1 MNVPLLFTA
10 SALAGLTA
18 AAHIFIGGK
27 KNARPV
33 LTAEGIPNV
42 PRVTVAFAWHAAS
55 VFLISVCLAYLLAAL
70 GFVGQPL
77 VIFMT
82 VHCVA
87 LTFLSGAI
95 ALRGGITPFAFPP
108 ATLFALISVAGAAG
122 LVAR

>member
-1 MNVPLLFTA
+1 MNVLSLFTA

-18 AAHIFIGGK
+18 AAHIFIGGN

-33 LTAEGIPNV
+33 LTAEGIPNG

-70 GFVGQPL
+70 GLAGRPLIIFV
-77 VIFMT
+77 T

-87 LTFLSGAI
+87 LTVLSGAM
-95 ALRGGITPFAFPP
+95 APRGGIMPFAFPP
-108 ATLFALISVAGAAG
+108 ATLFAMISVAGTLA
-122 LVAR
+122 LVA